1 MLNVAR
7 MLTCHFAVSA
17 PGPSEIFRGMRRI
30 GLALKAL
37 MLIMLCGPLVCCTTA
52 NMQRLFTDPVAPP
65 PPCWLDNSN
74 QNPPAGQ
81 PDDGVVYSVTQFNRD
96 WSRFKCAC
104 FNLPC
109 SDDRVCTELRNR
121 IVLGTMFQIDMNY
134 RQYADVL
141 YAGRAAAQTA
151 SDMAL
156 LGLTAAGA
164 VVDGSAVKSILS
176 ATATAV
182 TGTRASV
189 DSNLFKQQ
197 ATEIFLNAM
206 EDIRTQKRNIIQDKL
221 QQSITDYSIYQAFV
235 DLVAYYDAGTIRAA
249 YQGLQQ
255 SSVALKSEPKP
266 VPDAKGDLVKACK
279 SLKQTDAQKIL
290 KALGRE
296 QPKDPTDSVPSLVQF
311 VINTTDP
318 VTVDRV
324 KNAVDILARPPAAK
338 PDVKGHLIK
347 ACRDLNEDKEE
358 AEKEAKAE
366 KVLNALEQQCSGN
379 CFSLLMKTVIN
390 ASDPTT
396 LDKISDAFDMLAG
409 PDSKANQSPDL
420 KAELL
425 IACKTL
431 SENKARAI
439 LEALGIQCN
448 HECLPLLTQTVID
461 TCDLTTLDKI
471 KNAFDIQGKTE

>member
-1 MLNVAR
+1 
-7 MLTCHFAVSA
+7 
-17 PGPSEIFRGMRRI
+17 
-30 GLALKAL
+30 
-37 MLIMLCGPLVCCTTA
+37 
-52 NMQRLFTDPVAPP
+52 MQRLFTDPVAPP
-65 PPCWLDNSN
+65 PPCWLENCN
-74 QNPPAGQ
+74 QNQGQCTNPPAGR
-81 PDDGVVYSVTQFNRD
+81 PDDGVVYNVTQFNCD
-96 WSRFKCAC
+96 WNKFKCAC
-104 FNLPC
+104 FNLPY
-109 SDDRVCTELRNR
+109 SDDKVCKELRNR

-279 SLKQTDAQKIL
+279 GLKQTDAQKIL
-290 KALGRE
+290 TALGRE
-296 QPKDPTDSVPSLVQF
+296 QPQNPDDSVPSLVQF

-318 VTVDRV
+318 VTVDRI
-324 KNAVDILARPPAAK
+324 KNAVDTLAKPPAAK

-358 AEKEAKAE
+358 EAEKEAKAE
-366 KVLNALEQQCSGN
+366 KVLNALGQQCSGN

-409 PDSKANQSPDL
+409 PASKANQSPDL

-425 IACKTL
+425 ILCKTL
-431 SENKARAI
+431 SENKSNDKARAI
-439 LEALGIQCN
+439 LEVLGIQCN
-448 HECLPLLTQTVID
+448 NDCLPLLTQTVID
-461 TCDLTTLDKI
+461 TCDPATLDKI
-471 KNAFDIQGKTE
+471 KNAFDILGKTGCGSPEACSPKRMAGPAED